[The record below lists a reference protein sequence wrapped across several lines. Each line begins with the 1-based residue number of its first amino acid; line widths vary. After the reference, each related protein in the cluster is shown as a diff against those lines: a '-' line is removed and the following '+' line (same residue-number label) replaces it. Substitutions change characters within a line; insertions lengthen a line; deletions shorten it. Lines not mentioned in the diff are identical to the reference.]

1 MSHELKTPLS
11 VIQASA
17 EALEKNIFD
26 TDKDKN
32 ITLSLIQ
39 KEVQKTNKMIN
50 NMLSIYKVDNPDY
63 ATDWKEINLEEI
75 TRHINDNL
83 KLLYTNSDITVNMD
97 LEETI
102 ISADLIKI
110 ELIINNLFTNA
121 IKYTPK
127 GSKIEIIIKNTK
139 NYATFE
145 IINYGA
151 KVDSKHIDRLFEAFY
166 RVDKSRSRD
175 EGSTGLGLYIVQQ
188 ALSQYNSKC
197 IVKNKEN
204 AVSFS
209 FKIKK

>member
-1 MSHELKTPLS
+1 
-11 VIQASA
+11 
-17 EALEKNIFD
+17 
-26 TDKDKN
+26 
-32 ITLSLIQ
+32 
-39 KEVQKTNKMIN
+39 
-50 NMLSIYKVDNPDY
+50 MLSIYKVDNPDY